1 MSSWLRRVDEIP
13 CLWGFPVAIWTSAV
27 VVVILFLNL
36 KKLHCM
42 KKDYYK
48 VLGVAKDATPGEIK
62 TAYRKL
68 ALQCHPDLHP
78 HDKAATKK
86 FQALNEANE
95 VLSDPEKRKAYDQGG
110 SDWKMVVETKN
121 SAGPKRKKKPV
132 RGKNYEMGL
141 EIEITATSE
150 ARVCWVEVE
159 GRQVWFKIPAGV
171 ETGDCLTFRGC
182 GGPGKNGGAD
192 GDLDVKIWVTDDS
205 RWTQERIDLYMIAS
219 IDLYTV
225 LLGGEIIVDT
235 LDGKVKIKI
244 NPGTQ
249 NGTIIK
255 LKGKGFPGFS
265 DSGRS
270 GDFYVKLAVT
280 LPTHLNME
288 EKKLFGRLS
297 ALRD

>member
-1 MSSWLRRVDEIP
+1 M
-13 CLWGFPVAIWTSAV
+13 AIGMFKNNEER
-27 VVVILFLNL
+27 VILFS
-36 KKLHCM
+36 
-42 KKDYYK
+42 Y
-48 VLGVAKDATPGEIK
+48 
-62 TAYRKL
+62 
-68 ALQCHPDLHP
+68 
-78 HDKAATKK
+78 
-86 FQALNEANE
+86 
-95 VLSDPEKRKAYDQGG
+95 
-110 SDWKMVVETKN
+110 
-121 SAGPKRKKKPV
+121 
-132 RGKNYEMGL
+132 
-141 EIEITATSE
+141 
-150 ARVCWVEVE
+150 
-159 GRQVWFKIPAGV
+159 V
-171 ETGDCLTFRGC
+171 ETGDCFTFRGC